1 MIALMPSSLPSV
13 ISHLFTLRILLFGIS
28 IQNTDSYHRYPCN
41 RASVKRQFQFNDC
54 YAPDLDP
61 ELSINTASFVM
72 AHDAATGYLNS
83 NAQHSSKSTTN
94 DNSDNY
100 SSNNTAV
107 TSTSSASNWNSIAR
121 TGLLSLYGKTQIG
134 SVYTQ
139 LNDGA
144 RALDLRPK
152 IYTNG
157 TIGFH
162 HGSLLDVPL
171 SSITLGGLLE
181 DAKKWCH
188 DNPNELVLIFHSE
201 LVHEEGYDGLS
212 SLVAIQV
219 DADDVEND
227 DTNHDENMQ
236 NRYDYYYSA
245 IAKLKAVYQKYEV
258 PYHSCS
264 KLSGLTVGETM
275 TLADLSTVSG
285 GSSQKKG
292 YLLAVDRHDMYGKC
306 SVARK
311 YFCNSIFLVRFYTV
325 LTHEPRLHYSLF
337 THSILLWQSQ
347 LGQR

>member
-1 MIALMPSSLPSV
+1 MNLFPFPTV
-13 ISHLFTLRILLFGIS
+13 ISHLHILQIILLGIS
-28 IQNTDSYHRYPCN
+28 IQDIDSYHRYPCN
-41 RASVKRQFQFNDC
+41 RASIKRQFQFNNC
-54 YAPDLDP
+54 YAPNLNR

-83 NAQHSSKSTTN
+83 NAQHNIKSTTN
-94 DNSDNY
+94 GNESNNVHSSDNTDSS
-100 SSNNTAV
+100 SSN
-107 TSTSSASNWNSIAR
+107 NWNSIAR

-181 DAKKWCH
+181 DAKKWCQ

-201 LVHEEGYDGLS
+201 LVHEEGYDGLA
-212 SLVAIQV
+212 SLVALQA
-219 DADDVEND
+219 DAEDNIEND
-227 DTNHDENMQ
+227 DTNHDENNMQ
-236 NRYDYYYSA
+236 NHYDYYYSG
-245 IAKLKAVYQKYEV
+245 IAKLKAVYQKYKV
-258 PYHSCS
+258 PYHSCN
-264 KLSGLTVGETM
+264 KLSGLTVGEVM
-275 TLADLSTVSG
+275 TLADLSTASN

-306 SVARK
+306 SVAHK
-311 YFCNSIFLVRFYTV
+311 HFYNSICHLRFYTV
-325 LTHEPRLHYSLF
+325 LTHGPRLLYSLF